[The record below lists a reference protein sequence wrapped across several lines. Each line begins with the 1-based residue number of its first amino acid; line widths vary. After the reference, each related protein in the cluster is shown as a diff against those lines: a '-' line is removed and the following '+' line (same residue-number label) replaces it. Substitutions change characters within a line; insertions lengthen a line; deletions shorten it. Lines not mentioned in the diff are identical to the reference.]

1 MNSPD
6 KKRVLFVCIG
16 NACRSQMAEG
26 FARHYGSDVLI
37 PASAG
42 LSPAS
47 RVAPDTIRAMSEKN
61 IDLRE
66 HFPKA
71 LRQLAR
77 VQFDT
82 VVNMSG
88 KPLREDLKAPVKEW
102 EVADPISMDYEQHC
116 KVRDEIEGL
125 VIKLLLDLRRES
137 SRPRP
142 RFRGQG
148 SGRLPV

>member
-1 MNSPD
+1 MNTGE

-26 FARHYGSDVLI
+26 FARHYGSDVVI

-42 LSPAS
+42 LSPAT
-47 RVAPDTIRAMSEKN
+47 RIPPDTLRAMSEKN
-61 IDLRE
+61 VDLSG

-71 LRQLAR
+71 VRQLAR

-82 VVNMSG
+82 VINMSG
-88 KPLREDLKAPVKEW
+88 MPLREDLKAPVTEW
-102 EVADPISMDYEQHC
+102 KVADPIAMDYEKHC
-116 KVRDEIEGL
+116 QVRDEIEQR
-125 VIKLLLDLRRES
+125 VMKLLLDLRREHPQ
-137 SRPRP
+137 PRP